1 MIYGVEDQGDE
12 DFQSFFYQ
20 LSNDDEDATLED
32 YLMFNDNL
40 ATWADQVNGEAGE
53 IQQPPKHWTV
63 LMTCISNF
71 QNQNNGS
78 SY

>member
-1 MIYGVEDQGDE
+1 MFTVSLVKKYCFQIEELSHFMIYGVEDQGDE

-40 ATWADQVNGEAGE
+40 ATWADQVNREAGV
-53 IQQPPKHWTV
+53 IQQPPKH
-63 LMTCISNF
+63 
-71 QNQNNGS
+71 
-78 SY
+78 